1 MSPINRSHKV
11 SGIWHNGVSK
21 GAKKAARSSCFKML
35 QFLSINAPK
44 RVFKMNKNTFDDS
57 AEKPL
62 LLNNRD
68 IIGKRGP
75 VKVPHTVLLSYHI
88 STHIQ

>member
-1 MSPINRSHKV
+1 MSLKTGYIQYVN
-11 SGIWHNGVSK
+11 GIWHNGVSS
-21 GAKKAARSSCFKML
+21 GAKKARSSCFQML

-75 VKVPHTVLLSYHI
+75 VKVGS
-88 STHIQ
+88 SCFFKF